1 MITQL
6 TDVIFF
12 TGLPSLTAAGNY
24 LKKIFD
30 KTTRRV
36 SSIKPHKDLGPAAE
50 LYGRCSLLLRN
61 IWRPKQS

>member
-36 SSIKPHKDLGPAAE
+36 SSIKPQTDVVT
-50 LYGRCSLLLRN
+50 S
-61 IWRPKQS
+61 S